1 MESHGRTT
9 LRALLSIK
17 VQRERSLR
25 SLLATYTQQ
34 ESELLDRK
42 STLLE
47 QRHQHWENWRQQSAI
62 EQQLNHTQLQLLKRT
77 LASYSE
83 KDLHFAEKL
92 DELQAEW
99 QQLQVNK
106 SEQQSLLCKNLLEQ
120 EKLRLILE

>member
-25 SLLATYTQQ
+25 SLLATYTQR

-62 EQQLNHTQLQLLKRT
+62 EQQLNHTQFQLLKRT

-83 KDLHFAEKL
+83 KDLHFTEEL

-99 QQLQVNK
+99 QQLQANK

>member
-25 SLLATYTQQ
+25 SLLATYTQR

-47 QRHQHWENWRQQSAI
+47 QRHQHWESWRQQSAI
-62 EQQLNHTQLQLLKRT
+62 EQQLNHTQFQLLKRT

-83 KDLHFAEKL
+83 KDLHFTEEL

-99 QQLQVNK
+99 QQLQANK